1 MSETIIKAENVS
13 KVFRLG
19 TIGSGAL
26 RQDIRLWWDKNVLK
40 KSNSF
45 FDMYNK
51 ESITNTHLWALRN
64 VSFDIKEGEVYG
76 FIGRNGAGKS
86 TLLKILSRIIRPT
99 EGVICGRGK
108 ISSLLEV
115 GTGFHADLSGRENI
129 YLSGYMLGMK
139 RHEIYSKFDEIID
152 FSGIEKFIDTPVK
165 RYSSGMYVR
174 LAFAVAAYLEPDIL
188 IVDEVLAVG
197 DVEFQKKCLGKM
209 KDVSREKGRTIL
221 FVSHNMQAISG
232 LCQKTIW
239 LQKGKVV
246 ANSDTQTVVNAY
258 LSAYQQK
265 LWKQDWPID
274 NAPGNTIVRVLS
286 VALKPEFVD
295 MSDVIDIRTP
305 LTISFKFHNFS
316 GAKIGVSIRLFS
328 VSEECIFDIAKQP
341 SMYEQGLIEGEMTIP
356 GYFLNDGSYYL
367 SINFINESFE
377 SLFYFTECLHFEVE
391 DYREK
396 TNYYGKWMG
405 YVRPQFPII
414 LKEYKEEISTF

>member
-1 MSETIIKAENVS
+1 MSEIIIKAENVS

-40 KSNSF
+40 KPNSF
-45 FDMYNK
+45 FDMYDK
-51 ESITNTHLWALRN
+51 ESITSTHLWALQN
-64 VSFDIKEGEVYG
+64 VSFDINEGEVYG

-99 EGVICGRGK
+99 EGVIHGRGK

-115 GTGFHADLSGRENI
+115 GTGFHGDLSGRENI

-139 RHEIYSKFDEIID
+139 KHEINSKFDEIIE
-152 FSGIEKFIDTPVK
+152 FSGIERFIETPVK

-209 KDVSREKGRTIL
+209 KDVSREKGRTII

-239 LQKGKVV
+239 LQKGKVI
-246 ANSDTQTVVNAY
+246 ANGDTQAVVNAY

-265 LWKQDWPID
+265 LWKQEWEME
-274 NAPGNTIVRVLS
+274 NAPGNKMIKVLS
-286 VALKPEFVD
+286 VELIPEFED
-295 MSDVIDIRTP
+295 TSDVIDIRTP
-305 LTISFKFHNFS
+305 LTISFKFQNFS
-316 GAKIGVSIRLFS
+316 DSKMAVSLRLFS
-328 VSEECIFDIAKQP
+328 VSGECIFDIATKP
-341 SMYEQGLIEGEMTIP
+341 SVFKRGFVEGEMMIP
-356 GYFLNDGSYYL
+356 GHFLNDGSYYL

-377 SLFYFTECLHFEVE
+377 TLFYFAECLHFEVE
-391 DYREK
+391 DYREH

-405 YVRPQFPII
+405 LVRPQFPIR
-414 LKEYKEEISTF
+414 LHQYASEFPKV